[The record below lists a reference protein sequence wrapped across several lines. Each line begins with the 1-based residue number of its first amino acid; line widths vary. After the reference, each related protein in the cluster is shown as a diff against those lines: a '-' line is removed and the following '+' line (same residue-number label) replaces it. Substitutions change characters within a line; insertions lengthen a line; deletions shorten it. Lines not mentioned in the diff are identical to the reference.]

1 MSNNWTA
8 IILAA
13 GVGTRMKSSLPKV
26 LHQVCGRPMLAYV
39 LDLAKGLG
47 IKNILVVTGHKRELL
62 KDLLTRYKAKEVYQD
77 KRLGTADAI
86 KRCQPAL
93 RGFSG
98 NVLVLYGDQ
107 PLLKKETLQK
117 LIQRHTET
125 KAQATILSA
134 YPQDPFGY
142 GRIIRDNFSRITAIV
157 EEKDA
162 SVREKEIGEINT
174 GIICFKKDSLFKTIP
189 KIKSDNAKKEYYLTD
204 AIKIMAQEGMFI
216 ESVSIS
222 QDVQQ
227 AQGINSRIDLAQALK
242 AMRLRILAKFMLEG
256 VTVIDPDTTYIEE
269 GVRIGRDTVIYPFTF
284 IEKDVIIGNF
294 CQIGPFCHLRPE
306 TVIEDRVT
314 VGNFTEITRSR
325 LGRDSFMKHFSYL
338 GDTVAGKAVNI
349 GCGTVVANFDGRNKN
364 KTVIEDQAF
373 IGSDTVLR
381 APVRIGKKAV
391 TGAGSVVTKDVAAGT
406 VVAGVPARILKK
418 DD

>member
-13 GVGTRMKSSLPKV
+13 GEGTRMKSALPKV

-162 SVREKEIGEINT
+162 SAREKEVGEINT

-189 KIKSDNAKKEYYLTD
+189 KIKSDNTKKEYYLTD
-204 AIKIMAQEGMFI
+204 AIKIMAQEG
-216 ESVSIS
+216 
-222 QDVQQ
+222 
-227 AQGINSRIDLAQALK
+227 AL
-242 AMRLRILAKFMLEG
+242 I
-256 VTVIDPDTTYIEE
+256 
-269 GVRIGRDTVIYPFTF
+269 
-284 IEKDVIIGNF
+284 
-294 CQIGPFCHLRPE
+294 
-306 TVIEDRVT
+306 
-314 VGNFTEITRSR
+314 
-325 LGRDSFMKHFSYL
+325 
-338 GDTVAGKAVNI
+338 
-349 GCGTVVANFDGRNKN
+349 
-364 KTVIEDQAF
+364 
-373 IGSDTVLR
+373 
-381 APVRIGKKAV
+381 
-391 TGAGSVVTKDVAAGT
+391 
-406 VVAGVPARILKK
+406 
-418 DD
+418 